1 MPPVHKTKGGFKWGK
16 SGKTYPTKA
25 GAERQA
31 RAIYAN
37 GYRGDSVKRVRPRG
51 RG

>member
-1 MPPVHKTKGGFKWGK
+1 MPVHKTKGGWKWGTT
-16 SGKTYPTKA
+16 GKVYKTKA

-37 GYRGDSVKRVRPRG
+37 NYKGK
-51 RG
+51 